1 MEDHGR
7 RDEMPREERPGR
19 DPDVIAELKR
29 LGKQMGETLDAA
41 WRSAER
47 QRAQEELRAGAR
59 AFVDECE
66 GALKRAG
73 TARPADMTSK
83 ARRSAVEAL
92 RWLSDELESLAER
105 FTPADTSADGGD
117 SARHDGDA

>member
-1 MEDHGR
+1 MA
-7 RDEMPREERPGR
+7 RDTRTGS

-41 WRSAER
+41 WKSAER
-47 QRAQEELRAGAR
+47 KRAQEELRAGAR

-66 GALKRAG
+66 RALNRAG
-73 TARPADMTSK
+73 TTRPADVASK

-92 RWLSDELESLAER
+92 RWMSVELESLADR
-105 FTPADTSADGGD
+105 FTPADNESDTE
-117 SARHDGDA
+117 

>member
-1 MEDHGR
+1 MT
-7 RDEMPREERPGR
+7 RDERTGV
-19 DPDVIAELKR
+19 DPEVIAELKR

-47 QRAQEELRAGAR
+47 RKVQEELRTGAR

-66 GALKRAG
+66 QALNRAG
-73 TARPADMTSK
+73 SARPADVASK

-92 RWLSDELESLAER
+92 RWMSAELESLAER
-105 FTPADTSADGGD
+105 FTPADTAEGASRRRSEETD
-117 SARHDGDA
+117 ST

>member
-1 MEDHGR
+1 MTT
-7 RDEMPREERPGR
+7 DERSGADAE
-19 DPDVIAELKR
+19 VIAELKR

-47 QRAQEELRAGAR
+47 RRAQEELRAGAR

-66 GALKRAG
+66 RALNRAG
-73 TARPADMTSK
+73 SARPAAVASK

-92 RWLSDELESLAER
+92 RWMSAELESLAER
-105 FTPADTSADGGD
+105 FTPGAADAEESP
-117 SARHDGDA
+117 DGDERR